1 MAGGVHGV
9 GSHVFC
15 NEHRKFN
22 YPEMA
27 EKHAGLDVSRER
39 QIRKYSLRNDKNHED
54 QVIYPMVGWSVN

>member
-15 NEHRKFN
+15 NEYRKFN

-39 QIRKYSLRNDKNHED
+39 QI
-54 QVIYPMVGWSVN
+54 